1 MADEVDDQSLDV
13 GAVLVLVR
21 HDHQLP
27 VAEGAELG
35 RVHVLLAVLQH
46 QDLHH
51 VGDLCVGDDL

>member
-1 MADEVDDQSLDV
+1 MVDEVDDQSLDV

-35 RVHVLLAVLQH
+35 RVHVLLVVLQPH
-46 QDLHH
+46 A
-51 VGDLCVGDDL
+51 GSSPCW